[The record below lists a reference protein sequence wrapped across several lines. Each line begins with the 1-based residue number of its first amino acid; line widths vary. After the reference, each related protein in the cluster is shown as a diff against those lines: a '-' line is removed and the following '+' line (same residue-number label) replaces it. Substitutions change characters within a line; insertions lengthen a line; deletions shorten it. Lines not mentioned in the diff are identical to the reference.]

1 MGKYHSCTSC
11 ADIYIF
17 ESIYLN
23 NYLLCLFTGRNVE
36 VCNIVRYEVLT
47 AILSKI

>member
-1 MGKYHSCTSC
+1 MGKYHFCTSC

-47 AILSKI
+47 AVLSKI